1 MFDELT
7 MYYIDYHIEHNFD
20 YSILCSG
27 VAIYLFQSMYK
38 KGLKEGDAKPLT
50 SLPKEKIYQYAEIG
64 DKYKTELRNKEQVMM
79 ACYVLDF
86 VTQKL

>member
-7 MYYIDYHIEHNFD
+7 MFYINYHIEHKFD

-27 VAIYLFQSMYK
+27 VAIYLFQAMYK
-38 KGLKEGDAKPLT
+38 RGLREGDAKPLT
-50 SLPKEKIYQYAEIG
+50 SLPKEKIYQYAEVG
-64 DKYKTELRNKEQVMM
+64 DKYKTELRSKEQVMM

-86 VTQKL
+86 LTQRL